1 MQLRRPHKTKTTTKY
16 HLITFTQ
23 LSIVLLKIGR
33 EQFIISLHTGRHGD
47 NGHSEAS
54 NLKIDEHKLRNVN
67 SLRNQNRE

>member
-1 MQLRRPHKTKTTTKY
+1 MQLRRPHKTQTTTKY
-16 HLITFTQ
+16 HLITLTQ
-23 LSIVLLKIGR
+23 ISTVLLKIGR
-33 EQFIISLHTGRHGD
+33 EQFIISLHAVRHGD